1 MNLERL
7 KDENEE
13 RFLWRIGQAKDNG
26 TLDLSWAEIAD
37 VINKEFREDIS
48 EYRCEAAYRKPYQQ
62 TKRFFEAGV
71 FENFSTSDYITE
83 LQEQKQEIRKEK
95 QKLSDERAALNNRLR
110 QNARVEENLSYLE
123 KLIKDSGKT
132 TFPEF
137 HNEVN
142 ISNNDLFIAL
152 SDFHLGADSDNY
164 FGKYN
169 SYIAAKRLNEYY
181 NKIVNIQKIH
191 NSENAYVCLL
201 GDIINGEIRHT
212 VQLQN
217 RENLIEQI
225 QRASELISA
234 FVYNLSKSFKNV
246 YVNSVAGNHSR
257 TSMNKDEVLRNNRL
271 DTLIPWYMKAKLSHI
286 NNIGF
291 CENNIDPT
299 ISNWEIRGNKYL
311 MVHGDYD
318 SYSESGISRL
328 VMMLGFKPTGIF
340 YGHLHRC
347 SYDDIANVKI
357 IRSGSFCGAIDDY
370 TVTKRFSG
378 SPSQMV
384 CVLNDNGVVACYPI
398 ELT

>member
-181 NKIVNIQKIH
+181 NKIVDIQKTH

>member
-7 KDENEE
+7 KGENEE

-181 NKIVNIQKIH
+181 NKIVDIQKIH

>member
-169 SYIAAKRLNEYY
+169 SDIAAKRLNEYY
-181 NKIVNIQKIH
+181 NKIVDIQKIH

-384 CVLNDNGVVACYPI
+384 CVLNDGVVACYPI

>member
-37 VINKEFREDIS
+37 VMNKEFREDIS

-181 NKIVNIQKIH
+181 NKIVDIQKIH

-271 DTLIPWYMKAKLSHI
+271 DTLIPWYIKAKLSHI

>member
-169 SYIAAKRLNEYY
+169 SDIAAKRLNEYY
-181 NKIVNIQKIH
+181 NKIVDIQKIH

-257 TSMNKDEVLRNNRL
+257 TSMNKDELLRNNRL

>member
-181 NKIVNIQKIH
+181 NKIVDIQKIH

-357 IRSGSFCGAIDDY
+357 IRSGSFCGTIDDY

>member
-1 MNLERL
+1 MNLEKL

-181 NKIVNIQKIH
+181 NKIVDIQKIH

-271 DTLIPWYMKAKLSHI
+271 DTLIPWYIKAKLSHI

>member
-181 NKIVNIQKIH
+181 NKIVDIQKIH

-271 DTLIPWYMKAKLSHI
+271 DTLIPWYIKAKLSHI

>member
-181 NKIVNIQKIH
+181 NKIVDIQKIH

-201 GDIINGEIRHT
+201 VDIINGEIRHT

-271 DTLIPWYMKAKLSHI
+271 DTLIPWYIKAKLSHI

>member
-169 SYIAAKRLNEYY
+169 SSRILFDAKTR
-181 NKIVNIQKIH
+181 
-191 NSENAYVCLL
+191 
-201 GDIINGEIRHT
+201 
-212 VQLQN
+212 
-217 RENLIEQI
+217 
-225 QRASELISA
+225 
-234 FVYNLSKSFKNV
+234 
-246 YVNSVAGNHSR
+246 
-257 TSMNKDEVLRNNRL
+257 
-271 DTLIPWYMKAKLSHI
+271 
-286 NNIGF
+286 
-291 CENNIDPT
+291 
-299 ISNWEIRGNKYL
+299 
-311 MVHGDYD
+311 
-318 SYSESGISRL
+318 
-328 VMMLGFKPTGIF
+328 
-340 YGHLHRC
+340 
-347 SYDDIANVKI
+347 
-357 IRSGSFCGAIDDY
+357 
-370 TVTKRFSG
+370 
-378 SPSQMV
+378 
-384 CVLNDNGVVACYPI
+384 
-398 ELT
+398 

>member
-181 NKIVNIQKIH
+181 NKIVDIQKIH

>member
-123 KLIKDSGKT
+123 KLIKDSSKT

-169 SYIAAKRLNEYY
+169 SDIAAKRLNEYY
-181 NKIVNIQKIH
+181 NKIVDIQKIH

-257 TSMNKDEVLRNNRL
+257 TSMNKDQVLRNNRL

>member
-169 SYIAAKRLNEYY
+169 SDIAAKRLNEYY
-181 NKIVNIQKIH
+181 NKIVDIQKIH